1 MNIDSDNKTPPH
13 PNAGWVQPG
22 SEMREPSISIVTVIW
37 PLLLGLG
44 AVLIIGYL
52 TFEPDMFARTVRAL
66 NPWIMMGALAMV
78 GMRILMGGLRLS
90 YVSHD
95 KLSFLGGIKGQLAWD
110 FASNITPSLVGGAP
124 MAAYYIA
131 KSNRVDDRAPIRIG
145 DVTAFMM
152 FILLLDQ
159 AWFTLSVPV
168 LLIAAVFMEVIPS
181 SAGAVGSYTA
191 SIYFILFMVWTV
203 LFGYATLYRPQ
214 LLGKIADGIC
224 RIWFL
229 QRFRERVRQ
238 EMEEY
243 QDRAKMLRSQPVS
256 FFVRGLILTGMT
268 WVSRYLLVVLIVWS
282 VFPDVNH
289 FLLFMRSIA
298 MTISAL
304 ILPTP
309 GGAGGIEALYVLYF
323 TSMMP
328 TVFLAPTL
336 LIWRF
341 LGYYIFLGFGV
352 IMSTHHVHKSIR
364 KRKKQANLGTRANR
378 QPTESKEASAQEVS
392 G

>member
-1 MNIDSDNKTPPH
+1 MNIDSDKETPDT
-13 PNAGWVQPG
+13 NLDTVQNG
-22 SEMREPSISIVTVIW
+22 SEMRAPSISVATLIW
-37 PLLLGLG
+37 PLLLGLS
-44 AVLIIGYL
+44 AVLVIGYF
-52 TFEPDMFARTVRAL
+52 TFEPDMFLRTAQAL
-66 NPWIMMGALAMV
+66 NPWIMIGALATV
-78 GMRILMGGLRLS
+78 GLRILMGGLRLS

-145 DVTAFMM
+145 EVTAFMM

-191 SIYFILFMVWTV
+191 STYFILFMVWTV

-229 QRFRERVRQ
+229 RRFRSRVRQ

-243 QDRAKMLRSQPVS
+243 KERAKRLRSQPVS
-256 FFVRGLILTGMT
+256 FFVRGLTLTGMT
-268 WVSRYLLVVLIVWS
+268 WFSRYLLVVFIVWS

-289 FLLFMRSIA
+289 LLLFMRSIA

-309 GGAGGIEALYVLYF
+309 GGAGGVEALYALYY

-328 TVFLAPTL
+328 TIFLAPTL

-341 LGYYIFLGFGV
+341 LGYYIFLGIGV

-364 KRKKQANLGTRANR
+364 KRKKKAVFGIGADR
-378 QPTESKEASAQEVS
+378 QFADSEEQTIEEVS
-392 G
+392 D